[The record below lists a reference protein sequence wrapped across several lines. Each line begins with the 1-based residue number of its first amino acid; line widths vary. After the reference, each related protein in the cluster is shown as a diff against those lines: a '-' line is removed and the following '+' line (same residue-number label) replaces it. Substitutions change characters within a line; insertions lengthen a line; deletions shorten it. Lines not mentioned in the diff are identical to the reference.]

1 MAYYK
6 KRYYRR
12 KESEPPLDMLFDLL
26 LMLIMLLGKL
36 LGEVL
41 FQIFKF
47 IFDRRSKIKGIFT
60 LNKDVKIPET
70 VPGEDVDKIVE
81 PKIEKTTENVDVEK
95 SNYSLKESQIT
106 ASESNFLTVL
116 QKVIG
121 DEYIIATQ
129 VPISSIVSA
138 NNSDYAYFN
147 KIKAKT
153 IDYVLF
159 TKERKP
165 YLAIELDDRSHFRWD
180 RRRRDEFVNNLMKEV
195 GLRLLR
201 VRASYSYDENYL
213 KNQIFG

>member
-6 KRYYRR
+6 KRYNRK
-12 KESEPPLDMLFDLL
+12 KESESPLDMFFDALF
-26 LMLIMLLGKL
+26 MLVVLLGKL
-36 LGEVL
+36 LGEVI

-47 IFDRRSKIKGIFT
+47 VFDRRSKIKGIFT
-60 LNKDVKIPET
+60 LNKEIKIPKTVSGET
-70 VPGEDVDKIVE
+70 EDKISE
-81 PKIEKTTENVDVEK
+81 PKIEKTTENIINEK
-95 SNYSLKESQIT
+95 PNYSLKESQIT

-165 YLAIELDDRSHFRWD
+165 YLAIELDDRSHFTWD

-213 KNQIFG
+213 KNQISG